1 MGYSL
6 YEIEALA
13 YHFGLSYEQVLQTDF
28 SKDEL
33 ERAIAS
39 YDGPTSGG
47 RKESIC

>member
-13 YHFGLSYEQVLQTDF
+13 YHFGLSYEEVLQTDF
-28 SKDEL
+28 TQDEI

-39 YDGPTSGG
+39 YDGPRGGG
-47 RKESIC
+47 RKETAD